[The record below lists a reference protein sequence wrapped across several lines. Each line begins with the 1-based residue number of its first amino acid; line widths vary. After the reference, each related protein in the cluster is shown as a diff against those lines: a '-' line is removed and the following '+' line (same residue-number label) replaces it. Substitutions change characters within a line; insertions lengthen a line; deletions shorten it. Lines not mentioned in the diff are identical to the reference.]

1 MKVCAPSS
9 SSSASKTL
17 SLQRSA
23 APPPR
28 QQAIARCRSGCCR
41 RGGASLLLLAGQ
53 LAWSC
58 YVAHTDKYS
67 YDGGLENP
75 QLQACMR
82 LPRPSTPDRSR
93 SMSSLSPCRFVELR
107 VITNQCPYVSP
118 SMHSWLVLV
127 ECS

>member
-9 SSSASKTL
+9 SSSASKTP
-17 SLQRSA
+17 SLQAHA
-23 APPPR
+23 AAAQLLMPPSPR
-28 QQAIARCRSGCCR
+28 ITTLAR
-41 RGGASLLLLAGQ
+41 Q

-82 LPRPSTPDRSR
+82 HTTFYSR
-93 SMSSLSPCRFVELR
+93 QVPFDELTFAVPFRGTKGYNEPLSVR
-107 VITNQCPYVSP
+107 P
-118 SMHSWLVLV
+118 SMHSWYW
-127 ECS
+127 